1 MKYLI
6 IFLFSLPLA
15 LQAKSYCSWDG
26 PAPTYIYW
34 QPELA
39 NQPDMRPFYFT
50 FDRFYDYQ
58 WNEPAYRYKTNTD
71 EWIEYASF
79 RPQAPDVDSL
89 LLKSNVKDLQQLA
102 QNAKTGARPVGKFE
116 DNVFAQY
123 LTQNNQIAALNYLIF
138 AKKCEKYV
146 YMEDEWA
153 ENPKM
158 PSEMRKLYQEG
169 QSLYENEKSD
179 FLKYRYAFQCIRLAH
194 YAGDNSQAIGM
205 YDKML
210 DKSLTKSVVKDW
222 ALGHKAGALM
232 AMGKRVDALYLYST
246 AFEKCPSKRVNMYLS
261 FNPNSDEEWN
271 GIMAKCKNNRE
282 KTTLHLLRAI
292 DPNAV
297 GMEEMQKIYE
307 LDTKSEYLNLLLVRE
322 INKLETNIMGD
333 DFQFQFPIAV
343 DYKPINED
351 SPSKMSSEYLY
362 KFKTFVQQ
370 KVGEGKLKDPQTW
383 NLALA
388 YLYYLT
394 GDFDKAKYI
403 NQDYVLNS
411 NDPKLKKQAQ
421 VFDFLLAVNDL
432 KTINPTTEDKIF
444 QKYLDLQVEQKAN
457 YTEDWEYQFAN
468 KPIYDCLRYKL
479 IYLYKVNKQAGKAF
493 LLQSGIEGFYKKNAE
508 ISLIDEILTMTQ
520 NPQTTYERYLS
531 EQVLGKDHLLDI
543 KGTTLLRIGAIQ
555 AAHDIFASISPE
567 YKNNE
572 NLDFTLHANPFED
585 NIKDCHECAEE
596 KYATNKQMNKL
607 WLTSELLK
615 YEKEAKNPETTAAAN
630 YKLALAWY
638 NMTYFAPA
646 WRALMFSRGST
657 DIQYITQKPDE
668 YTNQA
673 YIDEMKEGVFF
684 DMKPSIKYIQAA
696 RAANPDNELSA
707 KLNFLLAKC
716 KQNEMYVGLE
726 ENNSKV
732 TGIYELLRK
741 QYADTKF
748 YKQAIKECKYFSD
761 FVKK

>member
-6 IFLFSLPLA
+6 IFLLSLPIA

-71 EWIEYASF
+71 EWIEFASF
-79 RPQAPDVDSL
+79 RPQASDVDSL
-89 LLKSNVKDLQQLA
+89 LLKGTLKDMQQLLL
-102 QNAKTGARPVGKFE
+102 NAKTGARPDGKYR

-123 LTQNNQIAALNYLIF
+123 LTQNKQIAGLSYLAF

-153 ENPKM
+153 DNPKN
-158 PSEMRKLYQEG
+158 PTEMRKLYQEG
-169 QSLYENEKSD
+169 QLIFEKETNE
-179 FLKYRYAFQCIRLAH
+179 FLKNRYAFQCIRLAH

-205 YDKML
+205 YDKLL

-232 AMGKRVDALYLYST
+232 AMGKRIEALYLYSI

-261 FNPNSDEEWN
+261 FNPNSDEEWD

-282 KTTLHLLRAI
+282 KTTLYLLRAI

-307 LDTKSEYLNLLLVRE
+307 LDPKSEYLNLLLARE
-322 INKLETNIMGD
+322 INKLETNLMGY

-343 DYKPINED
+343 DFKPENGEYA
-351 SPSKMSSEYLY
+351 SQMSSQYLY
-362 KFKTFVQQ
+362 KFKSFVEK
-370 KVGEGKLKDPQTW
+370 KVAEGKLKDPQTW

-403 NQDYVLNS
+403 NQDYVLNA
-411 NDPKLKKQAQ
+411 NDAKLKKQAQ
-421 VFDFLLAVNDL
+421 VFAFLLAVNDL
-432 KTINPTTEDKIF
+432 KTINPTVEDKIF
-444 QKYLDLQVEQKAN
+444 QQYLDLKVEQKEN
-457 YTEDWEYQFAN
+457 YTDEWEFQFAD

-479 IYLYKVNKQAGKAF
+479 IYLYKQNAQAGKAF
-493 LLQSGIEGFYKKNAE
+493 LLQSGIEGFYKKNTE
-508 ISLIDEILTMTQ
+508 IRLVDEILGMSQ
-520 NPQTTYERYLS
+520 NPQTVYERYLS

-543 KGTTLLRIGAIQ
+543 KGTILLRKGEVQ

-567 YKNNE
+567 YQADE
-572 NLDFTLHANPFED
+572 NRYFILHANPFED
-585 NIKDCHECAEE
+585 KIRDCHECAEE
-596 KYATNKQMNKL
+596 KYAANKQMNKL
-607 WLTSELLK
+607 WLTNELLK
-615 YEKEAKNPETTAAAN
+615 YEKEAKNPATAANAQ
-630 YKLALAWY
+630 YKMAVAWY

-657 DIQYITQKPDE
+657 DLEFMLQKPDE

-673 YIDEMKEGVFF
+673 YIDGLKEGVFC
-684 DMKPSIKYIQAA
+684 DMQPAIKAAQAA
-696 RAANPDNELSA
+696 IAANPDKELAA

-716 KQNEMYVGLE
+716 KQNELYVGIGQ
-726 ENNSKV
+726 NKNV
-732 TGIYELLRK
+732 TSFYALLQK

-748 YKQAIKECKYFSD
+748 YKEAIKECGYFD
-761 FVKK
+761 NFVRK